1 MTENATLL
9 GHLTPMLT
17 NRIEEI
23 ATEALGY
30 IMSKSS
36 SSKEALNDIVES
48 AVENVN
54 PVTHVLTQKV
64 GSDGTRPD
72 LVGMDESK
80 AERVLI
86 EAKFGAELT
95 PRQPNA
101 YLDRLPADTNSVLL
115 FVVPKER
122 VKHLWPALRSRI
134 ISAGNTTCDVDGE
147 RKCIRI
153 EGTTRHLMLVSWT
166 SLLDRMSSQAR
177 EAGELEI
184 ESDIQQLRG
193 LAAYAETG
201 AVSPFHQSGED
212 YGPESSRMKDLKHLI
227 DTATDR
233 AIGAGWADRK
243 GLNRTPRSYGYGRYI
258 RLYGTTVWFGV
269 NRDLWEEDGVTPLW
283 VEAYPLKATPVAD
296 LWEPTDLHGR
306 NKTWI
311 PIAVLPDTEFNKLLD
326 DVVDQLMAISEA
338 L

>member
-1 MTENATLL
+1 MTENDTLL
-9 GHLTPMLT
+9 GYLTPMLT
-17 NRIEEI
+17 NRVEEI

-30 IMSKSS
+30 IMSKSP

-48 AVENVN
+48 AVDNVS
-54 PVTHVLTQKV
+54 PVTHVLTQKI
-64 GSDGTRPD
+64 GLDGTRPD
-72 LVGMDESK
+72 LVGMDENN

-86 EAKFGAELT
+86 EAKFGADLT

-101 YLDRLPADTNSVLL
+101 YLDRLPAETNSVLL

-122 VKHLWPALRSRI
+122 VRYLWPELRSRI
-134 ISAGNTTCDVDGE
+134 LSAGNTADELDGE

-153 EGTTRHLMLVSWT
+153 GDTARHLILVSWT
-166 SLLDRMSSQAR
+166 GLLDRMSSKAR

-201 AVSPFHQSGED
+201 TVSPFRHSGED
-212 YGPESSRMKDLKHLI
+212 YGPESRRMQDLKHLI

-233 AIGAGWADRK
+233 AVRAGWADRK
-243 GLNRTPRSYGYGRYI
+243 GLNRTPRTYGYGRYM
-258 RLYGTTVWFGV
+258 RLSGTIVWFGI
-269 NRDLWEEDGVTPLW
+269 NRRLWEEDGVTPLW
-283 VEAYPLKATPVAD
+283 VEPYPPKGTPVAD
-296 LWEPTDLHGR
+296 LWEPTDLHGP

-311 PIAVLPDTEFNKLLD
+311 PITILPDTEFNKLLD
-326 DVVDQLMAISEA
+326 DVVSQLKAISEE